1 MDSPKRLEV
10 ITTNS
15 RIKAVRAASGK
26 TQTEF
31 AEALGLTKNFISLM
45 ENGNR
50 GPSDRTIS
58 DICRVFNVNEVW
70 LRTGVGEMH
79 TPRSREEELA
89 AIFAAVQIGDDAK
102 SRLIRAMAR
111 MPDEA
116 FPALQQFVLEL
127 AEKLQSEG
135 PQ

>member
-1 MDSPKRLEV
+1 M
-10 ITTNS
+10 
-15 RIKAVRAASGK
+15 SGK

-31 AEALGLTKNFISLM
+31 AEALGLTKNFISLV
-45 ENGNR
+45 ETGSR
-50 GPSDRTIS
+50 LPSDRTIA
-58 DICRVFNVNEVW
+58 DICRVFGVNEVW
-70 LRTGVGEMH
+70 LRTGAGEMY
-79 TPRSREEELA
+79 TPRTREEELA
-89 AIFAAVQIGDDAK
+89 AIFANVLISDDAK

-127 AEKLQSEG
+127 AEKLQSED

>member
-1 MDSPKRLEV
+1 MDLINERFKLVYKDSGLSQEAFAQAIRRGRGEIANIV
-10 ITTNS
+10 Y
-15 RIKAVRAASGK
+15 GK
-26 TQTEF
+26 TAPKDNVIAAVCE
-31 AEALGLTKNFISLM
+31 
-45 ENGNR
+45 
-50 GPSDRTIS
+50 
-58 DICRVFNVNEVW
+58 VFNVNEVW

-89 AIFAAVQIGDDAK
+89 AIFAAVQIGADAK

-116 FPALQQFVLEL
+116 FPALHNFVLEL
-127 AEKLQSEG
+127 AEKLQSED